1 MNVLKLTVSSVLALS
16 GSVLVCASAQA
27 APACASVSPIE
38 RRIVERAD
46 GDTDALRAFV
56 WRTSRVYGVDMVD
69 VREKLDQWRAAV
81 ECRKQVASADEHDQ
95 HDANDAST
103 VVAQR

>member
-1 MNVLKLTVSSVLALS
+1 MNVLKLTASSVLALA
-16 GSVLVCASAQA
+16 GTLLACAPAQA
-27 APACASVSPIE
+27 CDSVSPIA

-46 GDTDALRAFV
+46 GDGDADALRAFV

-69 VREKLDQWRAAV
+69 VDEKLDQWRAAV
-81 ECRKQVASADEHDQ
+81 ECRRQMAAADE
-95 HDANDAST
+95 APT

>member
-1 MNVLKLTVSSVLALS
+1 MNVLKLTVSSVLALA
-16 GSVLVCASAQA
+16 GSVLACASAQA
-27 APACASVSPIE
+27 APACGSVSPIE

-46 GDTDALRAFV
+46 GDADALRAFV

-69 VREKLDQWRAAV
+69 VREKLEQWRAAV
-81 ECRKQVASADEHDQ
+81 ECRKQMAAADTA
-95 HDANDAST
+95 DAPA

>member
-1 MNVLKLTVSSVLALS
+1 MNVLKLAVSSVLALA
-16 GSVLVCASAQA
+16 GAVLACAPAQA
-27 APACASVSPIE
+27 CDAVSPIA

-46 GDTDALRAFV
+46 GDADALRAFV

-69 VREKLDQWRAAV
+69 VDEKLDQWRAAV
-81 ECRKQVASADEHDQ
+81 ACRRQMAAAGADE
-95 HDANDAST
+95 APT

>member
-1 MNVLKLTVSSVLALS
+1 MNVLKLTVSSVLALA
-16 GSVLVCASAQA
+16 GSVLACVPAQA
-27 APACASVSPIE
+27 APACGSVSPIE

-46 GDTDALRAFV
+46 GDADALRAFV

-69 VREKLDQWRAAV
+69 VREKLEQWRAAV
-81 ECRKQVASADEHDQ
+81 ECRKQMATAGAAD
-95 HDANDAST
+95 APT